1 MIMTNRFCFKHIH
14 NAYFYYLLKESCC
27 LSAKLIL
34 SILLLSVLCSCT
46 WLQGL
51 STPKPQVI
59 DLLLEQKNYNN
70 VLAVVDAQLARS
82 LDEPQKDY
90 WLSVRER
97 VTTESAIFQQEQV
110 QRLTRLARRNE
121 WQTANIEQDFLQQHL
136 PSNEVLDNVFSEVNL
151 QRQQY
156 IDGLTL
162 SLAKLEAQHLPKTLE
177 FYERLYKANAE
188 DVVALRRWQQ
198 EKEKRERLM
207 VTVKMYAAIAEA
219 EQQYAVA
226 LEHLRSIQRLED
238 SPEILSQIKRLRS
251 LLLEQQKQKIA
262 RSNSSALSKSQQQ
275 QLLDYDAAMNQQQWL
290 EAKTILTKMLKQRP
304 GDKALLDEQQQLTES
319 IGLEIERATAL
330 GEAYYSEGNIEYAL
344 TAWQAAL
351 PLDANNSHLLT
362 NIERAQRILDKV
374 KALKEGGAN
383 DIR

>member
-1 MIMTNRFCFKHIH
+1 MIMTNSFSFKRVH
-14 NAYFYYLLKESCC
+14 NAYFYYPLKGFFC

-34 SILLLSVLCSCT
+34 SILLLSILCSCT

-51 STPKPQVI
+51 STPKPLAI
-59 DLLLEQKNYNN
+59 DLLLEQKNYNE
-70 VLAVVDAQLARS
+70 VLALVDIQLARS
-82 LDEPQKDY
+82 LEKTEKDY

-97 VTTESAIFQQEQV
+97 ATLEASAFQLDKV
-110 QRLTRLARRNE
+110 QRLKRLARRNE
-121 WQTANIEQDFLQQHL
+121 WQTATIEQDFLQQNL
-136 PSNEVLDNVFSEVNL
+136 PNNETLENVFADIDE

-156 IDGLTL
+156 IDGLML
-162 SLAKLEAQHLPKTLE
+162 GLAKLEAQHLPKTLA

-188 DVVALRRWQQ
+188 DVVALGRWQQ

-207 VTVKMYAAIAEA
+207 VTVKMYAAMAEA

-226 LEHLRSIQRLED
+226 LEHLHSIQRLED

-251 LLLEQQKQKIA
+251 LLLEQQKQTIA

-275 QLLDYDAAMNQQQWL
+275 QLLDYDAAMSQQQWL